1 MKEKSYKDNPYRKGN
16 AIASGLLLVIVAVL
30 CFVSLVGGFGGV
42 GKMIRSFMLG
52 FFGLASYAYS
62 VCLFL
67 VGVLIMFQRR
77 PSQPIKNIVL
87 ATLIFVFGLIVFQAN
102 TSQNMINYSYGD
114 YLIKCYEV
122 DFTAGGMLYGII
134 TYPIMKAITPLA
146 TIIVFSLFMVAMAI
160 VMALPLV
167 NKEFTFSFSRK
178 DRPSSYNKD
187 VVSRVRREKPSKV
200 DTPKEPSL
208 TMFDD
213 EQEET
218 ISCGS
223 GNISYK
229 RLANDK
235 MADFDGGKS
244 SRFKGFNKSN
254 EYNED
259 TDFDENMDIA
269 SASDSEEE
277 DLRRKEALKKLYPE
291 KKDGLLNYDG
301 TILEDIR
308 KVNQE
313 KEEEDKYKNINLSE
327 IIKQSNTEEGKRK
340 LVDQKLQE
348 YKSMEQPSQPVENT
362 EKPEEKEEELD
373 NCHYVDQYGVKRR
386 YYGLDLQK
394 TIEENSRKMREKMEG
409 DKNNAEELERQKKLE
424 AERLEAERRK
434 AEEKEAERLRL
445 EEEKKRNQERIER
458 ARELEKS
465 AREYQL
471 NRLESEIGGLPN
483 DDNDTSKADEFN
495 KIHFNLGVNSVSEP
509 KVEPVIIDEND
520 EIQEDKPA
528 IENVEP
534 VIDKLEPVIEKVE
547 PIVKTTEKPKV
558 KTVDFSYESVNN
570 EEKKKVYDKYDIE
583 EPTGEKFEEF
593 IQEEMDS
600 SPVNANVNAGRRS
613 DFGGTHKKKFMNEEN
628 IEFLK
633 MALGKNEE
641 VEQPSEK
648 KVEDEKYPYVPK
660 YISSGSYKYRP
671 PKIDLLQAYDTHYQK
686 ADDYIIK
693 GQKIEETLRG
703 LGIETKVVEY
713 TQGPAFSRY
722 ELEVDPT
729 INLSKLVN
737 ARDNLSLALATKG
750 SVRIE
755 APISGKSLVGV
766 EVPNDKRAT
775 VGLREVIS
783 SKEFFNPD
791 SELSFALGK
800 DISGKIFIGDIN
812 KLTHLLIAGSTGS
825 GKSVCLN
832 SILASILYK
841 YSPEDVRFILVDPK
855 RVELSVYN
863 GIPHLLI
870 PEAIKE
876 PDQAIAALKWLDREM
891 VRRLELFEEVG
902 SRNLYGY
909 NRKVDP
915 ENKLPRIIL
924 VIDEFAD
931 IMVQSQKIGS
941 EMEDLISRIA
951 RMARAV
957 GIHMILATQR
967 PSAEYITGSIKV
979 NIPSRIAFATAS
991 SVNSRIIIDQVGAE
1005 KLLGNGDMLFV
1016 SRDPEPHRMQCPF
1029 LSDEE
1034 VSNIVDY
1041 IKDNNKCVFDDR
1053 IEDEIMNCTIDK
1065 PQQPETTAPTK
1076 IENKAKLDELFFKV
1090 LKFLI
1095 EDNVNSVPSITK
1107 VQREFEL
1114 GFPRAG
1120 KLIDQMQKMGFL
1132 YKDNKKYVLNITM
1145 SEYEKL
1151 LEATDAGEE

>member
-1 MKEKSYKDNPYRKGN
+1 MKERSYKENPYRKGN
-16 AIASGLLLVIVAVL
+16 AIAGGLLLVIVAVL

-42 GKMIRSFMLG
+42 GRMIRSFLLG
-52 FFGLASYAYS
+52 FFGLASYGYS
-62 VCLFL
+62 VSLFL
-67 VGVLIMFQRR
+67 TGALLMFQRR
-77 PSQPIKNIVL
+77 REQPMKTIIL
-87 ATLIFVFGLIVFQAN
+87 AMLIFIFGLIVFQAN
-102 TSQNMINYSYGD
+102 TTQNMINYSYSE
-114 YLIKCYEV
+114 YLKKCYEV
-122 DFTAGGMLYGII
+122 DFTAGGMLYGVV
-134 TYPIMKAITPLA
+134 TYPIMKAISPLA
-146 TIIVFSLFMVAMAI
+146 TIIVFSLFMVACAIIMAI
-160 VMALPLV
+160 PLM

-187 VVSRVRREKPSKV
+187 VVSRVKREKPSKV

-213 EQEET
+213 EQEEA
-218 ISCGS
+218 ISGEG

-229 RLANDK
+229 RFASDK
-235 MADFDGGKS
+235 MADFDGGKAN
-244 SRFKGFNKSN
+244 RFKGFNKSN
-254 EYNED
+254 ENNED

-313 KEEEDKYKNINLSE
+313 KEEEDKYKNIDLSA
-327 IIKQSNTEEGKRK
+327 IIKESNTEEGKRR
-340 LVDQKLQE
+340 LADQKLQE
-348 YKSMEQPSQPVENT
+348 FKNMEPQPTTKAESN
-362 EKPEEKEEELD
+362 KPEEEEEVD
-373 NCHYVDQYGVKRR
+373 NCHYIDMYGVKRK

-394 TIEENSRKMREKMEG
+394 TLEENSKKMREKMNK
-409 DKNNAEELERQKKLE
+409 DNQEELERQRKLEEERQE
-424 AERLEAERRK
+424 AERIK
-434 AEEKEAERLRL
+434 AEKRANELRIQ
-445 EEEKKRNQERIER
+445 EEENRKNQERIER
-458 ARELEKS
+458 AKELEKS

-471 NRLESEIGGLPN
+471 NRLSSEIGVS
-483 DDNDTSKADEFN
+483 DNSKAEEFN
-495 KIHFNLGVNSVSEP
+495 KIHFNMGVKLTTEDAEPVVIEDEDIIKEFSEDKFDEP
-509 KVEPVIIDEND
+509 IFEETKDEEFLKPTAEVIKPMAEPVIS
-520 EIQEDKPA
+520 DKPETA
-528 IENVEP
+528 
-534 VIDKLEPVIEKVE
+534 KK
-547 PIVKTTEKPKV
+547 KTG
-558 KTVDFSYESVNN
+558 DFSFDSVNK
-570 EEKKKVYDKYDIE
+570 EEKQKVYDKYDID

-593 IQEEMDS
+593 IQDEMDS

-633 MALGKNEE
+633 QALGKPEE

-648 KVEDEKYPYVPK
+648 KEEEKYPYIPK
-660 YISSGSYKYRP
+660 YISSGAYKYRP
-671 PKIDLLQAYDTHYQK
+671 PKIDLLKAYDTHYQK
-686 ADDYIIK
+686 ADDYVIK

-783 SKEFFNPD
+783 STEFYNPD

-800 DISGKIFIGDIN
+800 DIAGKIFIGDIN

-841 YSPEDVRFILVDPK
+841 YSPEDVRLILVDPK

-967 PSAEYITGSIKV
+967 PSADYITGSIKA
-979 NIPSRIAFATAS
+979 NIPSRIAFATANS
-991 SVNSRIIIDQVGAE
+991 TNSRIIIDQVGAE
-1005 KLLGNGDMLFV
+1005 KLLGNGDMLFI

-1029 LSDEE
+1029 LSDDE
-1034 VSNIVDY
+1034 VTSIVDY

-1053 IEDEIMNCTIDK
+1053 IEDEIMNCEIDK
-1065 PQQPETTAPTK
+1065 PQQPEQSAPTK

-1095 EDNVNSVPSITK
+1095 EDNAKSAPSITK

-1120 KLIDQMQKMGFL
+1120 KILDQMQKMGLL
-1132 YKDNKKYVLNITM
+1132 YKDKNKFVLNIDM
-1145 SEYEKL
+1145 KEYENL
-1151 LEATDAGEE
+1151 VEAADVQDE